1 MSADPTA
8 VMDRLDK
15 LATELDQRSNRLA
28 AGERSLSG
36 YDQNGEHVAGVEEL
50 YEQWMDTYITGLWA
64 KHIEDGAKLPSEEIR
79 LRLAR
84 KDMPPKLLGEYTD
97 LKAQRK
103 RLENRIRDI
112 KTQVEAQRSI
122 LSALKTEAEASG
134 AGLRRAA

>member
-1 MSADPTA
+1 
-8 VMDRLDK
+8 
-15 LATELDQRSNRLA
+15 
-28 AGERSLSG
+28 
-36 YDQNGEHVAGVEEL
+36 
-50 YEQWMDTYITGLWA
+50 MDTYITGLWA